1 MTNPNLRNTIRT
13 AFQNSGLS
21 VEDFDTAISSAL
33 DDTLDELRS
42 EEKNATTCGLDCMS
56 LPWDSFFDNIIFPYI
71 VAQIPECKDLA
82 NLSHDDKIY
91 QDLRSETK
99 TFFISI
105 GELHSLLCSSDDKN
119 PLNTLLSA
127 LLR

>member
-1 MTNPNLRNTIRT
+1 MNNSNLREAIRA
-13 AFQNSGLS
+13 AFHDSGLS
-21 VEDFDTAISSAL
+21 LEDFDAAM
-33 DDTLDELRS
+33 DTTLNELYE

-105 GELHSLLCSSDDKN
+105 GELHSLLCNSDN
-119 PLNTLLSA
+119 SPLSA
-127 LLR
+127 LLSSLLR

>member
-1 MTNPNLRNTIRT
+1 MTNSNLRDAIRA
-13 AFQNSGLS
+13 AFHDSGLS
-21 VEDFDTAISSAL
+21 LENFDSAMN
-33 DDTLDELRS
+33 DVIDELYDE

-71 VAQIPECKDLA
+71 TAQIHECKDLA

-105 GELHSLLCSSDDKN
+105 GELHSLLCNSDDKN
-119 PLNTLLSA
+119 PLSTLLSS

>member
-1 MTNPNLRNTIRT
+1 MTNPNLRDTIRT

-21 VEDFDTAISSAL
+21 LEDFDSAM
-33 DDTLDELRS
+33 DATLNELYE
-42 EEKNATTCGLDCMS
+42 EEKKVATCGLDCMS

-71 VAQIPECKDLA
+71 VAQIPECSNLA
-82 NLSHDDKIY
+82 DLSHDDELY
-91 QDLRSETK
+91 TTLRSETK

-105 GELHSLLCSSDDKN
+105 SELHSLLSNPNDKN
-119 PLNTLLSA
+119 PINTLLST